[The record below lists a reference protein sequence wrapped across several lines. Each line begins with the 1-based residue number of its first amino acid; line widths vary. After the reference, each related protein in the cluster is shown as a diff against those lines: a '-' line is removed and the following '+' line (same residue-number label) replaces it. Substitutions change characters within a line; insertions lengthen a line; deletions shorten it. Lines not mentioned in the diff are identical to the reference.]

1 MIENPTPKVTARV
14 ITIASES
21 DKPSSSSLFDV
32 VDVVVEVHTESLY

>member
-21 DKPSSSSLFDV
+21 DKPSSSSLLV